1 MTWSTVII
9 TPLTF
14 LFKDLKK
21 QTNNYEWFVDSVW
34 LLEIFLSFLKGH
46 LVHAKTFN

>member
-14 LFKDLKK
+14 LFKDVKNI
-21 QTNNYEWFVDSVW
+21 TNNYEWFVDSVW
-34 LLEIFLSFLKGH
+34 LFEIILSFCKGH
-46 LVHAKTFN
+46 LVHAKTLN